1 MKTLARV
8 LEIEKEEILEWL
20 HEYDTLELLPLKIVT
35 LRWKDYQITWHGDY
49 IYTVSSNSDVWRFG
63 SWEECLT
70 FIIEEV
76 KKQFG

>member
-1 MKTLARV
+1 METLTRV

-20 HEYDTLELLPLKIVT
+20 HEYDTLALLPLKIVT

-49 IYTVSSNSDVWRFG
+49 RYTVASSSNVWGFE